1 MEVMKGILVRIKAS
15 GKDCIGTS
23 LESLPAKILTLEP
36 APRLQL
42 AAFAAP
48 RPLQLFNDSVNFIDI
63 S

>member
-1 MEVMKGILVRIKAS
+1 VRIKAS

-36 APRLQL
+36 RLQL
-42 AAFAAP
+42 V
-48 RPLQLFNDSVNFIDI
+48 NVSVNFIYI